1 MGGDSKSVEHG
12 QAKTPPPPLTFLL
25 PCSLAQ
31 QPSFNLASISRKRL
45 SFLILPL
52 SLSFFA
58 LAVLILATPRFY
70 PRFSVLLANFRSNSP
85 FAPQRP
91 LSAGFSTTTKL
102 TVTSALTSPSK
113 TYRPILSHPTSMPLD
128 KYKTPPQAP
137 PTFTG
142 TNASIVADSKAL
154 CDTTR
159 AMLDKLVA
167 EIPADDKS
175 KTTWESVMEPQ
186 AEDENLSAL
195 SSRIL
200 GFYQY
205 VSGDSALRDA
215 STEAEKIMNQFGIE
229 CSMREDVFRLVS
241 ATYEAY
247 GGKDGLA
254 AAAGISGEQK
264 RLLDKD
270 QKGYIKNGLGLP
282 AGPKRDRFKAIKERL
297 SELGIKFQKNLNE
310 ESGGVWFSSEQLDG
324 VPKDTMDT
332 LEKGTGENDGKF
344 KVSFKYPEL
353 FPTLKYATN
362 GETRRVL
369 LVASENKC
377 NDNVPLFREAVLLR
391 DEAARLL
398 GYPDHATLVIEDK
411 MAKTPKTV
419 NDFLGDLRKRLAPGG
434 VKETNHLLE
443 IKKKDVEARG
453 VKFDGNYYL
462 WDHRF
467 YDTLMIKNEYG
478 IDGNKIAEYFPLDNT
493 IAGMLKIFEQLFGF
507 VFVELTPE
515 DRARISPTGKGED
528 IAWHEDVKI
537 FSVWDDATEGEGFVG
552 YLYLDLH
559 PRQGKYGHAA
569 NFSLQ
574 PGFVK
579 KDGSRHY
586 PATALVCNFSKP
598 TPTKPSLL
606 KHDEVV
612 TLFHELGHGIHDLAG
627 RTRYSRFHGTS
638 TVRDFVEAPSQ
649 MLENWCWTP
658 SQIKSLSKHYETGE
672 PIPDDLIEALIK
684 TKHVNAALF
693 NLRQL
698 HFGIFDMTVHGP
710 ATHEALEKMDL
721 SSVYNDL
728 RAQISGIKGP
738 EALGEPSTWG
748 NGQACFGHLIGG
760 YDAGYY
766 GYLSSLVYS
775 TDMFYSVFRKDPM
788 DGKEG
793 RRYRHTVLEKGGSQE
808 EMETLKQFLG
818 REPSTEAFYQELGL
832 GGDSQKL

>member
-1 MGGDSKSVEHG
+1 M
-12 QAKTPPPPLTFLL
+12 A
-25 PCSLAQ
+25 
-31 QPSFNLASISRKRL
+31 
-45 SFLILPL
+45 
-52 SLSFFA
+52 
-58 LAVLILATPRFY
+58 
-70 PRFSVLLANFRSNSP
+70 
-85 FAPQRP
+85 
-91 LSAGFSTTTKL
+91 
-102 TVTSALTSPSK
+102 
-113 TYRPILSHPTSMPLD
+113 LD

-142 TNASIVADSKAL
+142 TKDSIVADSKGL
-154 CDTTR
+154 CDATR
-159 AMLDKLVA
+159 ALLDKLVA
-167 EIPADDKS
+167 EVPADDKS
-175 KTTWESVMEPQ
+175 KTTWNAVMEPQ
-186 AEDENLSAL
+186 AEDENHSAL

-205 VSGDSALRDA
+205 VSADSALRDA
-215 STEAEKIMNQFGIE
+215 STEAEKIIDQFGIE
-229 CSMREDVFRLVS
+229 CSMREDVFKLVS

-247 GGKDGLA
+247 GGKDGLNT
-254 AAAGISGEQK
+254 AAGISGEQK

-282 AGPKRDRFKAIKERL
+282 TGPKRDRFKAIKERL
-297 SELGIKFQKNLNE
+297 SELTIKFQKNLNE
-310 ESGGVWFSSEQLDG
+310 ESGGVWFSPEELDG
-324 VPKDTMDT
+324 VPKDTLDT
-332 LEKGTGENDGKF
+332 LEKGTGEHDGKL

-362 GETRRVL
+362 GETRRAL
-369 LVASENKC
+369 FIASENKC
-377 NDNVPLFREAVLLR
+377 NDNIPLFREAVLLR

-398 GYPDHATLVIEDK
+398 GYPDHATVRIEDK

-419 NDFLGDLRKRLAPGG
+419 NDFLSDLRKRLAPGG
-434 VKETNHLLE
+434 VKEIDHLLE
-443 IKKKDVEARG
+443 IKKKDTEGRG
-453 VKFDGNYYL
+453 IKFDDNYYL

-467 YDTLMIKNEYG
+467 YDTLMIKDEYG
-478 IDGNKIAEYFPLDNT
+478 IDGNKIAEYFPLSNT
-493 IAGMLKIFEQLFGF
+493 IAGMLKIFEHLFGF

-569 NFSLQ
+569 NFNLQ

-579 KDGSRHY
+579 KDGSRRY

-598 TPTKPSLL
+598 TATKPSLL

-627 RTRYSRFHGTS
+627 RTHYSRFHGTS

-658 SQIKSLSKHYETGE
+658 TQIRSLSKHYETGK

-698 HFGIFDMTVHGP
+698 HFGIFDMTVHTP
-710 ATHEALEKMDL
+710 ASHEELEKMEISGL
-721 SSVYNDL
+721 YNDL

-748 NGQACFGHLIGG
+748 HGQACFGHLIGG

-788 DGKEG
+788 NGKEG